1 MFYKSQR
8 RREQIQEK
16 RNKLLQAKQEGM
28 IDDELNHVVGAVFVF
43 MFILTKYVVFLQ
55 S

>member
-16 RNKLLQAKQEGM
+16 RNKLLLAKQEGM
-28 IDDELNHVVGAVFVF
+28 IDDELNHVVGGGRVYFD
-43 MFILTKYVVFLQ
+43 
-55 S
+55 

>member
-43 MFILTKYVVFLQ
+43 ILTKYVVFLQ